1 MFCHSCGGELPKTAK
16 FCPHCGTEVLIKQ
29 ESHYMKKDS
38 TLSFII
44 NKNRNKTYQREKTGL
59 GQAPLFKKI
68 ADIKQSGKKILAISL
83 IVLVTV
89 IAISGNSSN
98 SRCGG
103 GSSSGSSSS
112 GSGSLFFDREEPKK
126 ILDCLTCDGDGD
138 CNTCGGYGR
147 ESFYAGAGDSVDAV
161 CSTCH
166 GSGNCRTCGGSG
178 KR

>member
-1 MFCHSCGGELPKTAK
+1 MFCHGCGNELPETAK
-16 FCPHCGTEVLIKQ
+16 FCPKCGAEVVKRQTL
-29 ESHYMKKDS
+29 EKKIH
-38 TLSFII
+38 SFV
-44 NKNRNKTYQREKTGL
+44 KNEKKEDFKKEQTGI
-59 GQAPLFKKI
+59 GQVPLFKKI
-68 ADIKQSGKKILAISL
+68 ADIKQNGKKILAVACIA
-83 IVLVTV
+83 LVV
-89 IAISGNSSN
+89 VVAISGNGNSN
-98 SRCGG
+98 SSSSGS
-103 GSSSGSSSS
+103 GSSSGSSS
-112 GSGSLFFDREEPKK
+112 LFSDRSEPKK